1 MPLVKFT
8 TVDLANGLPP
18 KAEQKFLTVEEWNI
32 WCQSALKAGAK
43 RTNGGK
49 VFTRFNKECIIVVQ
63 VMIE

>member
-8 TVDLANGLPP
+8 TVHLDKNLPP
-18 KAEQKFLTVEEWNI
+18 KVDQQFLTTEEWNV
-32 WCQSALKAGAK
+32 WTQSALKSGAK